1 MTKANVITKEKLFL
15 PPLVSVGHAEK
26 QMTSMRLKRK
36 KEEKKEDK
44 KERQQEKNKKD
55 SILLSQPSADGTPP
69 APQPRSLIGQFLLNT
84 DMRS

>member
-36 KEEKKEDK
+36 KEEKRRTK
-44 KERQQEKNKKD
+44 KRD
-55 SILLSQPSADGTPP
+55 SRRKIKRTAFS
-69 APQPRSLIGQFLLNT
+69 
-84 DMRS
+84 